1 MPRQSILRSFFLVR
15 LGSVASRY
23 MDDYVMFYGSPMQK
37 CEEDSTISNAPQMA
51 SSLELDLF
59 SVPEGTAIHFL
70 LYSLTSIAK
79 MVNHNY
85 LWLKGLLSIKVNL
98 KYAHLLHILKHDL
111 VPALQVEE
119 KGFILR
125 IPIISI
131 HNWYQNQGNFS
142 NPEIA
147 QILSSFRCDFGLNA
161 GRHNEAFHLASCL
174 EAIGHRELR
183 DLTVP
188 CDRRE
193 LEMEE
198 MERYIEEGR
207 LALEEEERAKK
218 VQGLNAKLSVLSRGC
233 SLCCTI
239 IG

>member
-1 MPRQSILRSFFLVR
+1 MVSL
-15 LGSVASRY
+15 
-23 MDDYVMFYGSPMQK
+23 
-37 CEEDSTISNAPQMA
+37 
-51 SSLELDLF
+51 LELDLF

-147 QILSSFRCDFGLNA
+147 QILSTFRCDFGLNG
-161 GRHNEAFHLASCL
+161 GRNDEVFQLVSCM
-174 EAIGHRELR
+174 ESIGQREIR
-183 DLTVP
+183 DLTIP
-188 CDRRE
+188 CDRRA

-198 MERYIEEGR
+198 MERYLEEGK
-207 LALEEEERAKK
+207 LALEEEERKK
-218 VQGLNAKLSVLSRGC
+218 EVSSLNAKLSKLAKWCVCWRFKLRS
-233 SLCCTI
+233 
-239 IG
+239 

>member
-1 MPRQSILRSFFLVR
+1 MVSL
-15 LGSVASRY
+15 
-23 MDDYVMFYGSPMQK
+23 
-37 CEEDSTISNAPQMA
+37 
-51 SSLELDLF
+51 LELDLF

-147 QILSSFRCDFGLNA
+147 QILSSFRCDFGLN
-161 GRHNEAFHLASCL
+161 GRSPQR
-174 EAIGHRELR
+174 G
-183 DLTVP
+183 VSS
-188 CDRRE
+188 
-193 LEMEE
+193 
-198 MERYIEEGR
+198 R
-207 LALEEEERAKK
+207 LLSGGDWTPRAARPDSA
-218 VQGLNAKLSVLSRGC
+218 VRPA
-233 SLCCTI
+233 
-239 IG
+239 

>member
-1 MPRQSILRSFFLVR
+1 MVSL
-15 LGSVASRY
+15 
-23 MDDYVMFYGSPMQK
+23 
-37 CEEDSTISNAPQMA
+37 
-51 SSLELDLF
+51 LELDLF

-142 NPEIA
+142 NPEISSISNSRRSP
-147 QILSSFRCDFGLNA
+147 QRGVSSRLLSGGDW
-161 GRHNEAFHLASCL
+161 
-174 EAIGHRELR
+174 
-183 DLTVP
+183 TP
-188 CDRRE
+188 
-193 LEMEE
+193 
-198 MERYIEEGR
+198 
-207 LALEEEERAKK
+207 RAARPDGA
-218 VQGLNAKLSVLSRGC
+218 VRPA
-233 SLCCTI
+233 
-239 IG
+239 